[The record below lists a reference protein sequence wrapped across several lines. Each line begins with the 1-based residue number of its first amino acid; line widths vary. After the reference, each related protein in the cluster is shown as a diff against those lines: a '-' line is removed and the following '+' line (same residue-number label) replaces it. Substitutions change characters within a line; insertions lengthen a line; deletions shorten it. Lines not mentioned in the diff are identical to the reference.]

1 MGNGRHVR
9 ARRDPMLVGLEFD
22 AKLLVIDPQIAVLT
36 ARNRF
41 WCNGLH
47 FLRHHADI
55 GALAAVVAEA
65 IVAEA
70 VVEMAKQDDVMLE
83 RDVRTSAA
91 TAAATASSA
100 AATTATTTARA
111 CTAAATAAAHATT
124 AAATAAKAG
133 VAACGLRARSPAGSD
148 ISKGVTAATWPPA
161 ARARTC

>member
-9 ARRDPMLVGLEFD
+9 ARRNPMLVGLEFD
-22 AKLLVIDPQIAVLT
+22 AKLLVIDPQVTVLA

-41 WCNGLH
+41 RCNGLH

-70 VVEMAKQDDVMLE
+70 VVEMAKQDDVVLE

-91 TAAATASSA
+91 TAAATATTSA
-100 AATTATTTARA
+100 ADATATT
-111 CTAAATAAAHATT
+111 
-124 AAATAAKAG
+124 
-133 VAACGLRARSPAGSD
+133 
-148 ISKGVTAATWPPA
+148 
-161 ARARTC
+161 